1 MKQLLKTIIFLLI
14 INQLAAQQFYVSTT
28 GRNSNIGT
36 AQKPVATLQ
45 KAQAL
50 VRDFK
55 KANPVYVGDIIVT
68 VMPGTYELTSTLSFN
83 EQDAGSDKVHV
94 TWQAFAKNKVILS
107 GGKNING
114 RLFKKVTN
122 PTILARLEKNAA
134 ENALEVSL
142 TKLGITNFGAHQ
154 SYGHGQ
160 PVIAAPLELYYN
172 QDPLL
177 LAHYPNIGA
186 VKIGK
191 VIDNGS
197 VPRIGDK
204 SNRGGLFNYTDN
216 RQSKWVGQK
225 DIWIQGTFNYG
236 FADDYINIA
245 NIDTTKKEIKLASPH
260 IYGIAH
266 GRDFQEYIAY
276 NILEELDSPGE
287 WWLDKKTGMLYV
299 WPPANNSANSSP
311 GKTDIAAA
319 NITVSILETP
329 IVSII
334 NAEHLTIEG
343 FTIEAGRGMGVYLEG
358 GSNNTIAGC
367 TVRNLGTSG
376 IFMGQ
381 GAEAKQKDMSIDD
394 FDGTPTSG
402 IIGSLQNYLYK
413 NTSWN
418 RNAGFNQTIISCD
431 VYNTGSGG
439 IYLSGGDKRTL
450 TKANNIVENCKVHDF
465 NRRNKFIWSGIS
477 VDGCG
482 NKIRYCE
489 IYNSDWQGIFVHGNE
504 HIFEYNNIHHVTLNS
519 DDTSP
524 WYIGRDPSDRGN
536 VVRYNYFHHIG
547 NPNRMNMGI
556 YCDDSSA
563 DVFVFGNVFYKM
575 ETKHGI
581 LFTNSGWDLVMKNNI
596 IIEPTDATAQ
606 ISAHYYTWAAGS
618 EKSMFGEN
626 GLIRNRLTK
635 SVAYQ
640 QEPYASKYPGL
651 LEYLDTIPGTNQWK
665 AMRAHGNV
673 FADNLV
679 IGGPKSPTKLIGGNY
694 ATITERDNYRS
705 ISDPGFIDMAHENFT
720 LRPTSEVFKKIK
732 GFEPVPF
739 DKMGLYKDKYR
750 N

>member
-14 INQLAAQQFYVSTT
+14 INQLAAQQFYVSKAGNDT
-28 GRNSNIGT
+28 NKGT

-45 KAQAL
+45 KAKAL

-55 KANPVYVGDIIVT
+55 KAHPSYTGDISIT

-83 EQDAGSDKVHV
+83 KDDAGNENLKVI
-94 TWQAFAKNKVILS
+94 WKAASKNKVILS

-122 PTILARLEKNAA
+122 PSILARLEKNAA
-134 ENALEVSL
+134 ENVVEVSL
-142 TKLGITNFGAHQ
+142 TKLGITNFGTHQ

-160 PVIAAPLELYYN
+160 PVIPAPLELYYN
-172 QDPLL
+172 EDPLL
-177 LAHYPNIGA
+177 LAHYPNKGA

-191 VIDNGS
+191 VLDKGS

-287 WWLDKKTGMLYV
+287 WWLDNKTGMLYV
-299 WPPANNSANSSP
+299 WPPTNSA
-311 GKTDIAAA
+311 GKTEIATA
-319 NITVSILETP
+319 NITVSILENP
-329 IVSII
+329 IVSIT
-334 NAEHLTIEG
+334 NATHLTIEG
-343 FTIEAGRGMGVYLEG
+343 FTIEAGRGMGIYLEG

-381 GAEAKQKDMSIDD
+381 GAEAKQNNMSIDD

-418 RNAGFNQTIISCD
+418 RNAGFNQTILSCD

-482 NKIRYCE
+482 NKIRHCE

-504 HIFEYNNIHHVTLNS
+504 HVFEYNNIHHVTLNS

-618 EKSMFGEN
+618 ENRCLVKTDLSETALQKVL
-626 GLIRNRLTK
+626 LIRRNLM
-635 SVAYQ
+635 
-640 QEPYASKYPGL
+640 L
-651 LEYLDTIPGTNQWK
+651 LSIQVYLNI
-665 AMRAHGNV
+665 
-673 FADNLV
+673 
-679 IGGPKSPTKLIGGNY
+679 
-694 ATITERDNYRS
+694 
-705 ISDPGFIDMAHENFT
+705 
-720 LRPTSEVFKKIK
+720 
-732 GFEPVPF
+732 
-739 DKMGLYKDKYR
+739 
-750 N
+750 

>member
-1 MKQLLKTIIFLLI
+1 MKQLLKTITFLLI
-14 INQLAAQQFYVSTT
+14 INQLAAQQIYVSTK
-28 GRNSNIGT
+28 GHNSNIGT

-55 KANPVYVGDIIVT
+55 NANPGFAGEIVVT
-68 VMPGTYELTSTLSFN
+68 VMPGTYELSSSLSFN
-83 EQDAGSDKVHV
+83 EQDAGSDKIQVR
-94 TWQAFAKNKVILS
+94 WQAFAKNKVILS

-122 PTILARLEKNAA
+122 PSITTRLEKNAA
-134 ENALEVSL
+134 ENVVEVSL
-142 TKLGITNFGAHQ
+142 TKLGITNFGEHK

-160 PVIAAPLELYYN
+160 PVIPAPLELYYN
-172 QDPLL
+172 QNPLL
-177 LAHYPNIGA
+177 LAHYPNNGA

-191 VIDNGS
+191 VIDKGS

-216 RQSKWVGQK
+216 RQSKWIGQK

-299 WPPANNSANSSP
+299 WPPINSKGNS
-311 GKTDIAAA
+311 DIATA
-319 NITVSILETP
+319 NISVSVLETP
-329 IVSII
+329 IVSIT
-334 NAEHLTIEG
+334 NAQHLTLEG
-343 FTIEAGRGMGVYLEG
+343 FTIEAGRGMGIYLEG

-394 FDGTPTSG
+394 FDGIPTSG

-450 TKANNIVENCKVHDF
+450 TKANNIV
-465 NRRNKFIWSGIS
+465 
-477 VDGCG
+477 
-482 NKIRYCE
+482 
-489 IYNSDWQGIFVHGNE
+489 
-504 HIFEYNNIHHVTLNS
+504 
-519 DDTSP
+519 
-524 WYIGRDPSDRGN
+524 
-536 VVRYNYFHHIG
+536 
-547 NPNRMNMGI
+547 
-556 YCDDSSA
+556 
-563 DVFVFGNVFYKM
+563 
-575 ETKHGI
+575 
-581 LFTNSGWDLVMKNNI
+581 
-596 IIEPTDATAQ
+596 
-606 ISAHYYTWAAGS
+606 
-618 EKSMFGEN
+618 
-626 GLIRNRLTK
+626 
-635 SVAYQ
+635 
-640 QEPYASKYPGL
+640 
-651 LEYLDTIPGTNQWK
+651 
-665 AMRAHGNV
+665 
-673 FADNLV
+673 
-679 IGGPKSPTKLIGGNY
+679 
-694 ATITERDNYRS
+694 
-705 ISDPGFIDMAHENFT
+705 
-720 LRPTSEVFKKIK
+720 
-732 GFEPVPF
+732 
-739 DKMGLYKDKYR
+739 
-750 N
+750 

>member
-14 INQLAAQQFYVSTT
+14 INQLVAQQFYVSPK
-28 GRNSNIGT
+28 GHNSNIGT
-36 AQKPVATLQ
+36 VQKPVATLQ

-50 VRDFK
+50 VREFK
-55 KANPVYVGDIIVT
+55 KANPAYAGDIIVT

-83 EQDAGSDKVHV
+83 EQDAGSDKVNV
-94 TWQAFAKNKVILS
+94 RWQAFAKDKVILS

-122 PTILARLEKNAA
+122 PSILARLEKNAA
-134 ENALEVSL
+134 ENVVEVSL

-160 PVIAAPLELYYN
+160 PVIPAPLELYYN

-177 LAHYPNIGA
+177 LAHYPNNGA

-191 VIDNGS
+191 IIDKGS

-245 NIDTTKKEIKLASPH
+245 NIDTAKKEIKLASPH
-260 IYGIAH
+260 IYGIAN

-299 WPPANNSANSSP
+299 WPPVNRPANSD
-311 GKTDIAAA
+311 GKTDIATA

-343 FTIEAGRGMGVYLEG
+343 FTIEAGRDMGVYLEG
-358 GSNNTIAGC
+358 GNNNTIAGC

-413 NTSWN
+413 NTSWS

-482 NKIRYCE
+482 NKIRHCE

-665 AMRAHGNV
+665 GMRAHGNV
-673 FADNLV
+673 FADNLI

-705 ISDPGFIDMAHENFT
+705 VSDPGFVDMAHENFT

-739 DKMGLYKDKYR
+739 EKMGLYKDKYR

>member
-14 INQLAAQQFYVSTT
+14 INQLGAQQFYVSKT
-28 GRNSNIGT
+28 GHNSNLGT

-55 KANPVYVGDIIVT
+55 KANPGYTGEIVVT

-83 EQDAGSDKVHV
+83 EQDAGNVKVNV
-94 TWQAFAKNKVILS
+94 RWQAFAKNKVTLS

-122 PTILARLEKNAA
+122 PSILARLEKNAA
-134 ENALEVSL
+134 ENIVEVSL
-142 TKLGITNFGAHQ
+142 TKLGITNFGTHQ

-160 PVIAAPLELYYN
+160 PVIPAPLELYYN

-177 LAHYPNIGA
+177 LANYPNNGA
-186 VKIGK
+186 IKIGK
-191 VIDNGS
+191 VLDKGS

-216 RQSKWVGQK
+216 RQSKWIGQK

-245 NIDTTKKEIKLASPH
+245 NIDTAKKEIKLASPH
-260 IYGIAH
+260 IYGIAN

-299 WPPANNSANSSP
+299 WPPVNRPANSD
-311 GKTDIAAA
+311 GKTDIATA

-343 FTIEAGRGMGVYLEG
+343 FTIEAGRDMGVYLEG
-358 GSNNTIAGC
+358 GNNNTIAGC

-413 NTSWN
+413 NTSWS

-482 NKIRYCE
+482 NKIRHCE

-665 AMRAHGNV
+665 GMRAHGNV
-673 FADNLV
+673 FADNLI

-705 ISDPGFIDMAHENFT
+705 VSDPGFVDMAHENFT

-739 DKMGLYKDKYR
+739 EKMGLYKDKYR